1 MLSFLVGTVTYQ
13 LLIRICGLDER
24 EHLCCSYW
32 HTRMNW
38 KTIWGL
44 SPWTKKN
51 VCSNKLSEWS
61 GCPLKNRIWPYMQ
74 QESPQDK
81 FSSPPSTKSA
91 SEVLNSAQEV
101 WEEDDIML
109 QMNDA
114 DTCSDQ
120 STDSLLTCCLST
132 KPTGRKTSSKIWQWD
147 LPPWCHLQNLQIC
160 TSSLLFVF
168 LFVKTNVNYCVVARD
183 QAGNCWSTSCVTWVE
198 PTMVTKILHDWLQW
212 SRNKSD
218 WRCFSAWVF

>member
-13 LLIRICGLDER
+13 LLIRICGLDEK

-91 SEVLNSAQEV
+91 SKVLNSAREV

-120 STDSLLTCCLST
+120 QSTDLLIVHQTHWQRKPLQKYGNEISLLDATYQ
-132 KPTGRKTSSKIWQWD
+132 TSRYA
-147 LPPWCHLQNLQIC
+147 LP
-160 TSSLLFVF
+160 LFF
-168 LFVKTNVNYCVVARD
+168 LCVKTNVNYCVVARD

-198 PTMVTKILHDWLQW
+198 PTMVTQILHDWLQW

-218 WRCFSAWVF
+218 WRCFSAWVFLKCH

>member
-13 LLIRICGLDER
+13 LFIRIYGLDKK

-38 KTIWGL
+38 KTKWGL

-51 VCSNKLSEWS
+51 VCGNKLSEWS
-61 GCPLKNRIWPYMQ
+61 RCPLKNRIWPYMQ

-114 DTCSDQ
+114 NTCSDQ
-120 STDSLLTCCLST
+120 QSTDLLST

-160 TSSLLFVF
+160 TSSLLFVCQNQCKLLCCCKRPGGQLLKHF
-168 LFVKTNVNYCVVARD
+168 MCYMSRTHNSHQDSSWL
-183 QAGNCWSTSCVTWVE
+183 TSVI
-198 PTMVTKILHDWLQW
+198 PK
-212 SRNKSD
+212 
-218 WRCFSAWVF
+218 

>member
-13 LLIRICGLDER
+13 LFIRIYGLDKK

-38 KTIWGL
+38 KTKWGL
-44 SPWTKKN
+44 SPWKKKN
-51 VCSNKLSEWS
+51 VCGNKLSEWS
-61 GCPLKNRIWPYMQ
+61 RCPLKNRIWPYMQ

-109 QMNDA
+109 QVNDA

-120 STDSLLTCCLST
+120 QSTD
-132 KPTGRKTSSKIWQWD
+132 
-147 LPPWCHLQNLQIC
+147 
-160 TSSLLFVF
+160 LLFVHQTYWQENLFKNMAMRFASLMPPTKPPDMHF
-168 LFVKTNVNYCVVARD
+168 LSSFCV
-183 QAGNCWSTSCVTWVE
+183 SK
-198 PTMVTKILHDWLQW
+198 PM
-212 SRNKSD
+212 
-218 WRCFSAWVF
+218 